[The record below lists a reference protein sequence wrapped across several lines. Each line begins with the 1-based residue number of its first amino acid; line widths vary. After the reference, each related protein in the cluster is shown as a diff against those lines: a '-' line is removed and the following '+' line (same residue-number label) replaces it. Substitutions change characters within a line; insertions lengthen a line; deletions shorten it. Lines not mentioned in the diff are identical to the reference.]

1 VPSAEVHIAITRN
14 RIMVCTMEFIF
25 AEVPWTSE
33 GHFETI
39 LVHVNNLGGVSRVV
53 NIDTLALH
61 S

>member
-1 VPSAEVHIAITRN
+1 
-14 RIMVCTMEFIF
+14 MVCTMEFIF